1 MPPRSSILGAAVA
14 RAIVA
19 TVLIPGLAGA
29 APRPLQDRAAQVVS
43 AMRPIGGLGCESHG
57 TGLAVGGGLVLTAAH
72 VLFDRAD
79 IVASCKLP
87 QWARDRFATRAGDPF
102 ALRVAVRGRP
112 AGPASLVASGRRD
125 GSAKAMVFTG
135 SGDFAILRVAA
146 VSAGEDLVAC
156 DGIPAP
162 NRAVTVLLST
172 GAVETTIAATQ
183 SAKSGE
189 DAGYIDL
196 AHVFTEGDSGAGVI
210 DAATSCVWGVISH
223 GYREPAPTVT
233 RMTPVGVFAA
243 AWKRARSG

>member
-1 MPPRSSILGAAVA
+1 
-14 RAIVA
+14 
-19 TVLIPGLAGA
+19 
-29 APRPLQDRAAQVVS
+29 
-43 AMRPIGGLGCESHG
+43 MRPIGGLGCESHG

-162 NRAVTVLLST
+162 EPGGD
-172 GAVETTIAATQ
+172 GAPVDGRGGDDDRRDPVGQEAARMPGI
-183 SAKSGE
+183 SISPMSSRK
-189 DAGYIDL
+189 
-196 AHVFTEGDSGAGVI
+196 
-210 DAATSCVWGVISH
+210 AT
-223 GYREPAPTVT
+223 PAP
-233 RMTPVGVFAA
+233 G
-243 AWKRARSG
+243 